1 MGHGYFKRKKNEE
14 LRKRW
19 RDLQET
25 DGSLSARV
33 IPPLGKRDMKLHIL
47 KCTNVYGHNIVS
59 VCLM

>member
-33 IPPLGKRDMKLHIL
+33 IPPLGKRDMQLHIL
-47 KCTNVYGHNIVS
+47 KCNNV
-59 VCLM
+59 